1 MKHTP
6 LRSCIVCREQK
17 AKRELVRIVRK
28 PTGEIVLDESGRT
41 DGRCAYVC
49 RADTCLAE
57 LVKRRALSR
66 VFKTQV
72 DAEVYTSVLEDIKK
86 LSDECE

>member
-17 AKRELVRIVRK
+17 AKHELVRIVRQSGGEVAVDE
-28 PTGEIVLDESGRT
+28 TGRM
-41 DGRCAYVC
+41 DGRGAYVC
-49 RADTCLAE
+49 RDDKCIAE
-57 LVKRRALSR
+57 LIKRRALNR

-72 DAEVYTSVLEDIKK
+72 DAEVYTALQEDLKK
-86 LSDECE
+86 LCDEHK

>member
-17 AKRELVRIVRK
+17 AKNELVRIVRQSGGAIAVDV
-28 PTGEIVLDESGRT
+28 TGRM
-41 DGRCAYVC
+41 DGRGAYVC
-49 RADTCLAE
+49 RNDKCITE
-57 LVKRRALSR
+57 LIKKRALNR

-72 DAEVYTSVLEDIKK
+72 DAEVYTALQEDLKK
-86 LSDECE
+86 LCDEHE